1 MTSVNNTNRNAA
13 IEALRFFSILQ
24 IAVWHLG
31 KYFMNAGFLGVEFF
45 FIIAGVFQYKNATKP
60 TAPGVIVY
68 TVNKARKFYFEY
80 LVAFL
85 FLMVCL
91 HEGIFNSF
99 SKDWVKSILNIISEL
114 LMLQSTGGFSGP
126 LNYPTWF
133 FSVLV
138 YGGAIVYAAVRY
150 YTNISIRIIFPLLF
164 ILFTAFCFN
173 NGNDMSLEQWGV
185 IGGVIPYSMF
195 RGMIEIS
202 FGVLV
207 GYIFFNYKQFFINN
221 LHLLDLLS
229 FVSLVFYC
237 IIVVKSG
244 INASYVF
251 IFIPIILIDAL
262 TPGSWMSKVFKGKIW
277 IWLGNLSFSIFVL
290 HASLVALCRH
300 FLHVVLSIEL
310 PVVLLVYLICLI
322 PAAYIFKCFC
332 GWFSG
337 IMPVKVD
344 FSSLVNKLS

>member
-1 MTSVNNTNRNAA
+1 MTSVNNTNRNTA

-24 IAVWHLG
+24 IAIWHLG
-31 KYFMNAGFLGVEFF
+31 GFFINAGFLGVEFY
-45 FIIAGVFQYKNATKP
+45 FILAGVFLYKNATKP

-85 FLMVCL
+85 FFMVCL

-133 FSVLV
+133 FSVLI

-150 YTNISIRIIFPLLF
+150 YTNISVRIIFPVLI
-164 ILFTAFCFN
+164 ILFMAYCFN
-173 NGNDMSLEQWGV
+173 NGKYMELEQWGMLV
-185 IGGVIPYSMF
+185 CVPYPML
-195 RGMIEIS
+195 RGMVEIS
-202 FGVLV
+202 FGALV
-207 GYIFFNYKQFFINN
+207 GYIFFNYKQFFIDN
-221 LHLLDLLS
+221 LRLLDLLS

-237 IIVVKSG
+237 IIVIKSG

-251 IFIPIILIDAL
+251 VFIPIILINAL
-262 TPGSWMSKVFKGKIW
+262 TPGSWMSKLFKGKIW
-277 IWLGNLSFSIFVL
+277 IWFGSLSFSIFVL

-300 FLHVVLSIEL
+300 FLHVVLSIDL
-310 PVVLLVYLICLI
+310 PVVLIVYLICLI
-322 PAAYIFKCFC
+322 PAAYIFKRFC
-332 GWFSG
+332 GWLSG
-337 IMPVKVD
+337 IMPVKID